1 MKDLISEKLF
11 EVKKTAR
18 YFTLGDFTEHT
29 KTVWFVC
36 HGYGQLAR
44 YFIPKFDSLI
54 DGQTFIIAPE
64 AFHRFYLN
72 GFDGKVGAS
81 WMTKEDRL
89 NDIFDYVQFL
99 DSLYDNIL
107 TDFPSNDIKINVLG
121 FSQGAATV
129 CRWVENENSKF
140 DNLILWSGLFPP
152 DIDLHKIKAL
162 AKSLKIYLVYGS
174 DDEFLKSEDFNS
186 SDTLLLNNEI
196 PFQKIVFKGNH
207 VIDYDALVQLKNNI
221 LHT

>member
-1 MKDLISEKLF
+1 MQDLISEKHF

-18 YFTLGDFTEHT
+18 YYTLGDLTEHT
-29 KTVWFVC
+29 KSVWFVC

-44 YFIPKFDSLI
+44 YFIPKFNSLI
-54 DGQTFIIAPE
+54 DRKTFVVAPE

-72 GFDGKVGAS
+72 GFDGRVGAS

-89 NDIFDYVQFL
+89 NDIMDYVQFL

-107 TDFPSNDIKINVLG
+107 RAFPYNGIKVNVLG

-129 CRWVENENSKF
+129 CRWVDNRNSKF
-140 DNLILWSGLFPP
+140 DNLILWSGLFPS
-152 DIDLHKIKAL
+152 DIDLNNLKNI
-162 AKSLKIYLVYGS
+162 AKSVKIHLVYGS
-174 DDEFLKSEDFNS
+174 NDEFLKLENFNS
-186 SDTLLLNNEI
+186 SESLLLNNEI

-207 VIDYDALVQLKNNI
+207 VIDSEALSQLKNTM
-221 LHT
+221 LLT